1 MANLTKQ
8 LADFREM
15 VKNEITS
22 LLENIYINQYG
33 QKPNWSEGEEIVLD
47 DSNLPTY
54 RISVDVG
61 DTYSSD
67 NYTVERW
74 AINEY
79 RVSLDEN
86 LFFRCGDN
94 DDEFHFSEITTDELV
109 EIYNLIKRY
118 YDNVEE
124 NYR

>member
-1 MANLTKQ
+1 MKTISQQ
-8 LADFREM
+8 LADFKEM

-22 LLENIYINQYG
+22 LLENIYIKQYG
-33 QKPNWSEGEEIVLD
+33 QEPNWKEGEEIVLSD
-47 DSNLPTY
+47 DIFPTY
-54 RISVDVG
+54 HISVTIG
-61 DTYSSD
+61 DANSSD
-67 NYTVERW
+67 NCTVEKW

-86 LFFRCGDN
+86 LFFRCGDSN
-94 DDEFHFSEITTDELV
+94 DEFHFNEITTDELV

-118 YDNVEE
+118 CDNVEE

>member
-1 MANLTKQ
+1 MKTISQQ
-8 LADFREM
+8 LADFREA

-22 LLENIYINQYG
+22 LLENIYIKQYG
-33 QKPNWSEGEEIVLD
+33 QQPNWKEGEEIVLSD
-47 DSNLPTY
+47 DIFPTF
-54 RISVDVG
+54 RVSIAIG
-61 DTYSSD
+61 DSSD
-67 NYTVERW
+67 NYTVEKW

-94 DDEFHFSEITTDELV
+94 DDEFHFNDITTDELV
-109 EIYNLIKRY
+109 EIYNLIKNY